1 MNTLIEVSKHSC
13 ALFKQLNFWHS
24 KSGDGFYKF
33 LAPCEHPWYR
43 KGDSWCEELKVSEN
57 TLRKYLKTLCAS
69 YSSKKSYL
77 ENLDPFDGK
86 PFASYFDRLRKITFY
101 FHNPHFQMKKAL
113 GGRGEQKNLASDCGS
128 DCVSILTD
136 KTNNSLYPPKPPL
149 DQNSKKEVGSL
160 TLLKIKKEGRGDLD
174 QKSWELAQKMH
185 SLWQTKTEGAI
196 PTPRLTPRFAEKLLK
211 ALKGHFSNS
220 LELWKSYCESV
231 SSSDFL
237 MGRIGTFKAWLV
249 WVIREQTIQKIKNG
263 DLGVKKLFISVKE
276 ILKSSQK
283 EIKQAIESL
292 KTSQKIKDLRLSLL
306 KKLGVGE
313 YESWFSRLELQE
325 QGSQMIFKG
334 GGTFTMDQITT
345 RYDALLKKQCLDF
358 SCTPC
363 LERD

>member
-69 YSSKKSYL
+69 YRSKKSFG
-77 ENLDPFDGK
+77 EKLDPFEGK

-101 FHNPHFQMKKAL
+101 FQNPQFSMKMAQE
-113 GGRGEQKNLASDCGS
+113 GRGEQKNFASRCGS
-128 DCVSILTD
+128 DCVSIDTD
-136 KTNNSLYPPKPPL
+136 KTNNSLYPPKSPI
-149 DQNSKKEVGSL
+149 DQNSKREVGSL
-160 TLLKIKKEGRGDLD
+160 NLLKIKKEGRGDLD
-174 QKSWELAQKMH
+174 AKSWDLAQQMYR
-185 SLWQTKTEGAI
+185 LWKEKTEGAI
-196 PTPRLTPRFAEKLLK
+196 PTPNLSERFAVRLLQ
-211 ALKGHFSNS
+211 ALKTHFSNS

-237 MGRIGTFKAWLV
+237 MGRIGSFKAWLV

-263 DLGVKKLFISVKE
+263 DLGVKKLFICVKE
-276 ILKSSQK
+276 ILKSSQQ
-283 EIKQAIESL
+283 EIKQAIEAL
-292 KTSQKIKDLRLSLL
+292 ETSQKIKDLRLSLL

-313 YESWFSRLELQE
+313 YESWFSRLEIQE
-325 QGSQMIFKG
+325 EGSQMIFKG

-345 RYDALLKKQCLDF
+345 RYAALLKKQCLDF
-358 SCTPC
+358 SCTTC
-363 LERD
+363 LERS